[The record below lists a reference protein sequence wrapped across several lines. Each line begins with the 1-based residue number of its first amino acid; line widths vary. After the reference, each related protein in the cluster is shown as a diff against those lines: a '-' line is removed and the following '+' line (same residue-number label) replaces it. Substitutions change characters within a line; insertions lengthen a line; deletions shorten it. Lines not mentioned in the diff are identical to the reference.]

1 MLILATDSCPSAPLA
16 GFPGIAMDHSH
27 DQPHQ
32 PHQPRR
38 GDASKPVRYN
48 PVPIG
53 GPDRPPLT
61 QSPSP
66 STGTGTI
73 YASSPGRRSTHTGHA
88 DRRHHSLTTT
98 TLASPDIKQEHAARE
113 GSDYQSEP
121 PSAVTA
127 YTERSSTVY
136 PESGGN
142 GVKSEDG
149 DDGPQKKRQKR
160 NKPTLSCF
168 ECVERKTKVGIGM
181 VVVVGT

>member
-1 MLILATDSCPSAPLA
+1 MD
-16 GFPGIAMDHSH
+16 MDHAHAHAPS
-27 DQPHQ
+27 HQ

-38 GDASKPVRYN
+38 GDPSKPVRYN

-66 STGTGTI
+66 SIGAGTI
-73 YASSPGRRSTHTGHA
+73 YASSPGRRNTHA
-88 DRRHHSLTTT
+88 DQADPRHHSLTTT
-98 TLASPDIKQEHAARE
+98 SLASPDIKQERAARE

-121 PSAVTA
+121 PSAVTDH
-127 YTERSSTVY
+127 TERSSTAY
-136 PESGGN
+136 PESGRD

-168 ECVERKTKVGIGM
+168 ECVERKTKVGTGAH
-181 VVVVGT
+181 GGGGWGRGPRSALGRCCL